1 MIKARLVEEKEIFKT
16 ANGVDSAFCKIGAA
30 AEMTNSHNKKCYRY
44 KDQTQYPTG
53 GYAENCGGLTPKVF
67 TPADQGQLLMH
78 GVPGNV
84 LLSVL
89 EAQTA
94 SHNNTEQNLKTNKA
108 ITSHECLIDCAKT
121 EMSETNPGCVY
132 VRFVA
137 PHVKPAQFVS
147 MMTMHNSKVNEVKKG
162 KALAAAVAKLREAE
176 GEAVPA
182 DEQEANAL
190 VQSRR
195 KENQKE
201 QASAA
206 GSAPKKP
213 RVADARMADARFR
226 APPGLVFP
234 KGTVMSD
241 VRADDPRVVWETK
254 QIYMHLVQV
263 FRRDGAAIKMDEL
276 TAANTV
282 PSFLTKLKTLW
293 HHTFPAYTNAPRE
306 AMLAALRAFWLA
318 KRPAH

>member
-1 MIKARLVEEKEIFKT
+1 M
-16 ANGVDSAFCKIGAA
+16 
-30 AEMTNSHNKKCYRY
+30 
-44 KDQTQYPTG
+44 
-53 GYAENCGGLTPKVF
+53 
-67 TPADQGQLLMH
+67 
-78 GVPGNV
+78 
-84 LLSVL
+84 
-89 EAQTA
+89 
-94 SHNNTEQNLKTNKA
+94 TNKA
-108 ITSHECLIDCAKT
+108 VTSSDCLISCALT
-121 EMSETNPGCVY
+121 EMSDTNPGCVY
-132 VRFVA
+132 ARFVKA
-137 PHVKPAQFVS
+137 HVKRSDFHH
-147 MMTMHNSKVNEVKKG
+147 MMTTHNAKVSEVRQE
-162 KALAAAVAKLREAE
+162 KARRAAVAQLREAE

-182 DEQEANAL
+182 DEQEANQL
-190 VQSRR
+190 VRDRQ

-201 QASAA
+201 NASAA

-226 APPGLVFP
+226 APRGLTFP
-234 KGTVMSD
+234 KGQAMSD

-282 PSFLTKLKTLW
+282 PSFLTKIKTLW